1 MQSINAKNFNFL
13 TLRNEREKINL
24 DLTRMRKALLKLDNP
39 CQNIPAIQIVGT
51 NGKGSISAFLENI
64 LCIAKI
70 NIGVTTS
77 PHLFEV
83 SERIRVNQIKISNE
97 MFDILIKDIQTK
109 LFECKLTPFEL
120 IICCGLKYFE
130 LNNVNL
136 LILEAGLGG
145 RLDAT
150 TAHKLRPIIAFG
162 NIGIDH
168 TEFLGDSL
176 EKITREKAAVIEKGS
191 FVVSSEQN
199 PIVRNIINDRVKKIG
214 ADITWVEALNEN
226 WELGLKGNFQKQNAA
241 VAFKVAQLLI
251 EKGWGIKH
259 EDIKKG
265 LAMAKWPGRLEII
278 DFDNKKILVDSAHN
292 SSAAKAL
299 SLERENW
306 LNQEKG
312 VLWIIGV
319 QKHKNIILIIKNL
332 IKSIDRVLL
341 VPVPNQESWT
351 LSDIS
356 KISDHKLDNF
366 IEFSHYKEAFNYLK
380 KLKEWPRCI
389 PVLTGSI
396 FLVSEFIKY
405 SKTNQ

>member
-1 MQSINAKNFNFL
+1 LQSINAKNFNFL

-83 SERIRVNQIKISNE
+83 SERIRVNQIKISTE
-97 MFDILIKDIQTK
+97 KFDRLLKNIQTK
-109 LFECKLTPFEL
+109 LFGCKLTPFEL

-150 TAHKLRPIIAFG
+150 TAHKFRPIIAFG
-162 NIGIDH
+162 KIGIDH
-168 TEFLGDSL
+168 TEYLGDSL

>member
-1 MQSINAKNFNFL
+1 MQNFNAKNFNFL
-13 TLRNEREKINL
+13 SQRNERKKINL
-24 DLTRMRKALLKLDNP
+24 DLTRMKQALIKLDNP
-39 CQNIPAIQIVGT
+39 CLNTPAIQIVGT

-64 LCIAKI
+64 LCQAKI

-97 MFDILIKDIQTK
+97 KFDALIKDIQTK

-130 LNNVNL
+130 LNKVNL
-136 LILEAGLGG
+136 LVLEAGLGG

-162 NIGIDH
+162 KIGLDH
-168 TEFLGDSL
+168 TEYLGDSL
-176 EKITREKAAVIEKGS
+176 VKITREKAAVIENGS

-199 PIVRNIINDRVKKIG
+199 PIVRNIINDRVKKMG
-214 ADITWVEALNEN
+214 AHITWVEPLNEN

-241 VAFKVAQLLI
+241 VALKIAQLLI
-251 EKGWGIKH
+251 EKGWCIKK
-259 EDIKKG
+259 DNIRKG
-265 LAMAKWPGRLEII
+265 LAITKWPGRLEII
-278 DFDNKKILVDSAHN
+278 DFESKKILVDSAHN
-292 SSAAKAL
+292 SSAAKVL
-299 SLERENW
+299 SFERENW
-306 LNQEKG
+306 LNQDKG
-312 VLWIIGV
+312 VYWIIGV
-319 QKHKNIILIIKNL
+319 QKQKNIISIMENL
-332 IKSIDRVLL
+332 IKSIDKVLL
-341 VPVPNQESWT
+341 VPVPNQESWS
-351 LSDIS
+351 LHDIS
-356 KISDHKLDNF
+356 KISDCYLENI
-366 IEFSHYKEAFNYLK
+366 IEFSDFKDAFKYLK
-380 KLKEWPRCI
+380 KLKEWPKCF